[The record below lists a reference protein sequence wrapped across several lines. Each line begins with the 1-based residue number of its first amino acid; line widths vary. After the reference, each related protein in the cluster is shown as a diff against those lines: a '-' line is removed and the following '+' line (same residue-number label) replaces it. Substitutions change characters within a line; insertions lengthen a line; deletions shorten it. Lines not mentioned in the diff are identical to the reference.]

1 MLDLSSLKQ
10 EGALPLRREDLERQG
25 HLQGTQ
31 ETPRAFALPSVRR
44 CCRNETGRIPCA
56 CAAGLR
62 PKPQQEEG
70 LSRPRHDRPLAFR
83 RRGYPALRETLGH
96 RGVLQG
102 VQVLPATRQR
112 LPFRLLRCDDGACC
126 RRLHTI
132 YAPGCRG
139 T

>member
-31 ETPRAFALPSVRR
+31 ETPRTLALPPVRR
-44 CCRNETGRIPCA
+44 CCRDETGRIPRA
-56 CAAGLR
+56 CAIGLR
-62 PKPQQEEG
+62 AEPQQAEG
-70 LSRPRHDRPLAFR
+70 LSRPRHDRPLAFGGR
-83 RRGYPALRETLGH
+83 SHPALREALGH